1 MVIDAT
7 QGISDQD
14 KKIASIIT
22 EAGKGLIIAINKWD
36 LIEDKKSNTINQ
48 YNKKLANDIPFLEYA
63 PKIYISAVTK
73 QRLNTIFTEAESVYA
88 ECTKRISTGLLNKV
102 IKEAYM
108 LNPPASSKGN
118 V

>member
-1 MVIDAT
+1 MPLKEFL
-7 QGISDQD
+7 DQD

-73 QRLNTIFTEAESVYA
+73 QRLNTIFTEE
-88 ECTKRISTGLLNKV
+88 KV
-102 IKEAYM
+102 FM
-108 LNPPASSKGN
+108 RN
-118 V
+118 VQNVFLQDF